1 MKKIVALLLV
11 TIIGF
16 FLYTGLYNKDLTLR
30 TAGSVE
36 RISDQYIN
44 KTVKGDHGPVIFG
57 ASKNLE
63 DGSANIVTAI
73 VVNYRSFDTLGEVS
87 VLFIAAFGVAL
98 VLGVGT
104 KKYKFPN
111 TPSFILKTG
120 ARLVFGIIL
129 MNGVFMFIHGHL
141 TPGGGFPGGS
151 MIAAAILL
159 LYIADDEFRIKIT
172 TLKKVEGVAGILYA
186 GVGLVGLVA
195 ATYFLENFLNTGV
208 VGQLLSGGIIPLVY
222 IVIGLKVGA
231 ELSGIVENF
240 MSEEVTE

>member
-1 MKKIVALLLV
+1 MKKIISILLV
-11 TIIGF
+11 TVIGF
-16 FLYTGLYNKDLTLR
+16 FLFTGLYNKDLTLK
-30 TAGSVE
+30 TADSVE
-36 RISDQYIN
+36 RISDKFIN
-44 KTVKGDHGPVIFG
+44 KTVNGDHDPVIFG
-57 ASKNLE
+57 ESTNLE
-63 DGSANIVTAI
+63 DGSANLVTSI

-87 VLFIAAFGVAL
+87 VLFISAFGVAL

-111 TPSFILKTG
+111 SPSFILKAG
-120 ARLVFGIIL
+120 ARLVFGVIL

-159 LYIADDEFRIKIT
+159 LYIADDEFRIKVS
-172 TLKKVEGVAGILYA
+172 TLKKIEGLAGILYA

-195 ATYFLENFLNTGV
+195 ATYFLENFFRTGV
-208 VGQLLSGGIIPLVY
+208 VGQLFSGGIIPLIY
-222 IVIGLKVGA
+222 IIIGLKVGA